1 MTIMNDEVAKVKRE
15 RRERYMLRRQS
26 ASHKVK
32 QAVVGAT
39 TEFVN
44 TDFVKKNAQQ
54 LLDFENRP
62 TTEEIA
68 QQRYNQDVVHSNNI
82 MKRRNTLLDEK
93 RKLNLFYVS
102 KPLFL
107 AQKRAI
113 YTEEANIKEKRKQ
126 IS

>member
-1 MTIMNDEVAKVKRE
+1 
-15 RRERYMLRRQS
+15 
-26 ASHKVK
+26 
-32 QAVVGAT
+32 
-39 TEFVN
+39 
-44 TDFVKKNAQQ
+44 
-54 LLDFENRP
+54 
-62 TTEEIA
+62 
-68 QQRYNQDVVHSNNI
+68 